1 MKHLLGIEHLQKEEI
16 EALIENA
23 VRLKFD
29 RERNLER
36 PLAGET
42 WALMFSKSSTRT
54 RVSFEVGLNEL
65 GAKPMFLSAND
76 MQLGRGE
83 PIKDTARVLGRMVH
97 GAIIR
102 TFDQQDVEDFASY
115 GKIPTINALTDEEH
129 PCQILADLLTIRERL
144 GGWED
149 KKVAF
154 FGDGDCNM
162 GRSWAWAAKRL
173 GFHLVIAAPSEFQ
186 PAEEFLDRLGDAPVT
201 VTDDVEKAARASH
214 VLYTDT
220 WVSMGKEDES
230 AERLKIL
237 EPFQIN
243 ENLLFLADQGAIVQ
257 HCLPAYRDKEIS
269 ESLLEAHADEIFQQ
283 AENRLHAQKS
293 VLVELA
299 KGRNKGTEA

>member
-115 GKIPTINALTDEEH
+115 
-129 PCQILADLLTIRERL
+129 DL
-144 GGWED
+144 
-149 KKVAF
+149 
-154 FGDGDCNM
+154 
-162 GRSWAWAAKRL
+162 
-173 GFHLVIAAPSEFQ
+173 
-186 PAEEFLDRLGDAPVT
+186 
-201 VTDDVEKAARASH
+201 
-214 VLYTDT
+214 
-220 WVSMGKEDES
+220 
-230 AERLKIL
+230 LKIL
-237 EPFQIN
+237 RGFWGEWFTGRLY
-243 ENLLFLADQGAIVQ
+243 ELL
-257 HCLPAYRDKEIS
+257 IS
-269 ESLLEAHADEIFQQ
+269 RMSRISLLTE
-283 AENRLHAQKS
+283 KS
-293 VLVELA
+293 RRSMLSRTKNIPV
-299 KGRNKGTEA
+299 KFWPTY